1 MTSDF
6 PDVRYKDIS
15 AWYELG
21 ITDDH
26 KALIIRIEKTA
37 LVEVQKLL
45 TMKAPLV
52 RIYEERL
59 NKTPLFGELF
69 IPPREK
75 VWGFGEVLEQ
85 FPQERDDWISYHC
98 DLPVILSAEQ
108 VKWQGNDSGFYGERN
123 WERAEQVTVTLK
135 VLFEALWL
143 FEEQAAE
150 KEIIKNQV
158 QLLIIEGMRVESGLH
173 GSSFSVKLSK
183 RFCNWL
189 KKQIGDKEYKAFEHL
204 HLPEA
209 ERAMTEA
216 HFQIWQK
223 PLDRYDL
230 RRHEVVC
237 HPPKSIHLSCP
248 GNACGLDPEY
258 SRTEDWGYMLQPHNV
273 DSRIQ
278 QLTLLAGIAKLH
290 DLVRQEGY

>member
-1 MTSDF
+1 MALDI
-6 PDVRYKDIS
+6 PDVRYKDIP
-15 AWYELG
+15 AWYELR

-37 LVEVQKLL
+37 LVEARKFL
-45 TMKAPLV
+45 TMKAPIV
-52 RIYEERL
+52 RYYEEKL
-59 NKTPLFGELF
+59 NNTPLFGELF

-135 VLFEALWL
+135 VLFKTLWR
-143 FEEQAAE
+143 FEKQAAE
-150 KEIIKNQV
+150 KENAEDFP
-158 QLLIIEGMRVESGLH
+158 QLLIIENMLVESGLH
-173 GSSFSVKLSK
+173 GSEFSVKLSK
-183 RFCNWL
+183 RFCIWL
-189 KKQIGDKEYKAFEHL
+189 ERQIEDKEYRALEVEVE
-204 HLPEA
+204 EA
-209 ERAMTEA
+209 MKEA
-216 HFQIWQK
+216 HFQMWQK
-223 PLDRYDL
+223 PLSKREQREHRVD
-230 RRHEVVC
+230 C

-248 GNACGLDPEY
+248 GNACGLDPEH
-258 SRTEDWGYMLQPHNV
+258 SRIEDRGYRLHPHNV